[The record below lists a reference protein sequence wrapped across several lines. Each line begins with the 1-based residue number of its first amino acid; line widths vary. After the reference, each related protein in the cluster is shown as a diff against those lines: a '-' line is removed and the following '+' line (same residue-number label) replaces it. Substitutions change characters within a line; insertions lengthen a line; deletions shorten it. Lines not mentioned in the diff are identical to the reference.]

1 MSMKDLA
8 DLIGRFFLSLIF
20 FFEAYDS
27 IAFFRQTKN
36 TMTAYGLTWN
46 QDLLLYSTIVIL
58 VLGATL
64 VLIGYYA
71 NLGSILLLAY
81 WIPITFI
88 VFSFWNDPV
97 EVRRIQ
103 SIMFMKNVAIIGGLL
118 ILMVNG
124 AGKFSIKRL
133 IYSLKLP
140 K

>member
-1 MSMKDLA
+1 MKDII
-8 DLIGRFFLSLIF
+8 DVIGRIFLSMIF

-27 IAFFRQTKN
+27 MAFFKNTKE

-46 QDLLLYSTIVIL
+46 QDMLLYTVIVVLI
-58 VLGATL
+58 LGASL

-71 NLGSILLLAY
+71 NLGAILLLAY

-97 EVRRIQ
+97 EIRRIQ
-103 SIMFMKNVAIIGGLL
+103 SIMFMKNIAIAGGLL
-118 ILMVNG
+118 LLIVNG
-124 AGKFSIKRL
+124 AGKYSIKRM
-133 IYSLKLP
+133 IYILRLP

>member
-1 MSMKDLA
+1 MKDVA
-8 DLIGRFFLSLIF
+8 DLIGRIFLSMIF

-27 IAFFRQTKN
+27 IAFFKQTKN

-46 QDLLLYSTIVIL
+46 QDMLLYAVIFVL

-71 NLGSILLLAY
+71 NLGAILILLY

-88 VFSFWNDPV
+88 IFSFWNDPV

-103 SIMFMKNVAIIGGLL
+103 SIMFMKNIAIVGGLL
-118 ILMVNG
+118 LLIVNG
-124 AGKFSIKRL
+124 SGKYSVKRL
-133 IYSLKLP
+133 IYRLKLP

>member
-1 MSMKDLA
+1 MKDVA
-8 DLIGRFFLSLIF
+8 DLIGRVFLSMIF

-27 IAFFRQTKN
+27 IAFFNQTKK
-36 TMTAYGLTWN
+36 TMTTYGLTWN
-46 QDLLLYSTIVIL
+46 QDLLIYTVIVVL
-58 VLGATL
+58 VLGAIL

-71 NLGSILLLAY
+71 NLGAILLLLY
-81 WIPITFI
+81 WVPITFI
-88 VFSFWNDPV
+88 VFSFWNDPL

-103 SIMFMKNVAIIGGLL
+103 SIMFMKNIAIVGGLM

-133 IYSLKLP
+133 IYTLRLP

>member
-1 MSMKDLA
+1 MKDIF
-8 DLIGRFFLSLIF
+8 DLIGRIFLSLIF

-27 IAFFRQTKN
+27 MAFFKQTKE
-36 TMTAYGLTWN
+36 TMTSYGITWN
-46 QDLLLYSTIVIL
+46 QDLLLYITILFL
-58 VLGATL
+58 VLGAVL

-71 NLGSILLLAY
+71 NLGAILLMLY
-81 WIPITFI
+81 WIPVTFI

-103 SIMFMKNVAIIGGLL
+103 SIMFMKNIAIVGGLL

-124 AGKFSIKRL
+124 AGKYSVRRL

>member
-1 MSMKDLA
+1 MKDVA
-8 DLIGRFFLSLIF
+8 DLIGRIFLSMIF

-27 IAFFRQTKN
+27 IAFFGQTKN

-46 QDLLLYSTIVIL
+46 QDLLLYSVIVVL
-58 VLGATL
+58 VLGAVL

-71 NLGSILLLAY
+71 NLGAILLLLY
-81 WIPITFI
+81 WVPITFI
-88 VFSFWNDPV
+88 VFSFWNDPQ

-103 SIMFMKNVAIIGGLL
+103 SIMFMKNIAIVGGLM

-124 AGKFSIKRL
+124 SGKYSIKRL
-133 IYSLKLP
+133 IYTLRLP